1 MYNMKYQLISKDPE
15 TQEIV
20 SRTDYKSLL
29 QISKDLKTT
38 YCSCYNNFLL
48 HEQPDTIAPR
58 KRSQIKFN
66 LKYKIIS
73 QD

>member
-1 MYNMKYQLISKDPE
+1 MKYILISKDPE

-20 SRTDYKSLL
+20 SQKDYRSLL

-58 KRSQIKFN
+58 KRSQLKFN

>member
-1 MYNMKYQLISKDPE
+1 MKYILITLNLE
-15 TQEIV
+15 THETV
-20 SRTDYKSLL
+20 SEKEYRSIL

-48 HEQPDTIAPR
+48 HENVDSIAPR
-58 KRSQIKFN
+58 KRSQLKFN

>member
-1 MYNMKYQLISKDPE
+1 MKYQLISKDPE

>member
-66 LKYKIIS
+66 LKYKIIF

>member
-1 MYNMKYQLISKDPE
+1 MKYQLIIKNPE

-20 SRTDYKSLL
+20 SRTDNKSLL
-29 QISKDLKTT
+29 QMSKDPKTT
-38 YCSCYNNFLL
+38 YCSCYNNILL

-58 KRSQIKFN
+58 KRSQLKFN

>member
-1 MYNMKYQLISKDPE
+1 MKYILITLNLE
-15 TQEIV
+15 THETV
-20 SRTDYKSLL
+20 SEKEYRSIL

-38 YCSCYNNFLL
+38 YCSCYNNILL
-48 HEQPDTIAPR
+48 HENVDCIAPR
-58 KRSQIKFN
+58 KRSQLKFN

>member
-1 MYNMKYQLISKDPE
+1 MKYILKTLNPE
-15 TQEIV
+15 THEVV
-20 SRTDYKSLL
+20 SEKEYRSLL
-29 QISKDLKTT
+29 QMSKDLKTT

-58 KRSQIKFN
+58 KRSQLKFN

>member
-1 MYNMKYQLISKDPE
+1 MKYILKTLNPE
-15 TQEIV
+15 TNEII
-20 SRTDYKSLL
+20 SEKEYRSLL

-48 HEQPDTIAPR
+48 HEQPNTTAPR
-58 KRSQIKFN
+58 KRSQLKFN

>member
-1 MYNMKYQLISKDPE
+1 MKYILKTLNVD

-20 SRTDYKSLL
+20 SEKEYRSIL

-48 HEQPDTIAPR
+48 HESSDTIAPR